1 MSGVLHR
8 DITDDSVASVG
19 AKRWIICLSGIR
31 ASHASCHSILRS
43 FLAEIFAMFPVPPS
57 SCRLASIILFAC
69 LLVGLL
75 PVHAE
80 PVSWMERYA
89 LSKDRETLLTEL
101 IPGSDEYYFYHC
113 LFYQTA
119 GKLERSEAFLA
130 DWLASRNGKESP
142 AIIAMTDRQRLLS
155 YENAPQRS
163 VDYLVRRLGIQLNHA
178 PPVTRHER
186 RFPSELNASVLSVDQ
201 LVKDALQRRDVIKVA
216 GLRFLADRFL
226 ENKTAGFNISLRD
239 FLGRVNGA
247 YIDRLGEL
255 VIREIKSRSAN
266 KQVFGDLKAH
276 QFLTA
281 KELEQLAK
289 EVPKI
294 AVDEKFVT
302 ATLRRLRPQGDLDA
316 AQQLNVRTEYLIR
329 VESYL
334 RKLPLSYAGMRAA
347 ALYRLLQVN
356 LQQGVY
362 DRALFERYLKLP
374 RLSPLVNDDLVRIVG
389 PKARLSDDFTDRA
402 LLPPVGNEEPVVR
415 AYLEHFL
422 KNEPNADAFE
432 KYLKPDYLRRVFA
445 ETKLLGGVGP
455 DEQWYKMLD
464 AEQRKEIRDR
474 VELKLSTENP
484 QHFSELEKTTLIVDL
499 KNLPELVVRIYQI
512 NTPAYYRHHTRLVNT
527 DIDLDGLIATHEQK
541 IQYNQ
546 PAVIRHREKIELPK
560 ISGRGVW
567 VVDLVGKGFRARAL
581 IRRGQVSHVQ
591 SSDANGMVF
600 TIIDENRK
608 PIPGA
613 TMWLGSR
620 QFIADDEGRITLL
633 PVIAQDAKTAI
644 ISDGFI
650 AAPLPFAHLQERYEL
665 TAGMHLDRSLLQS
678 GGETEVVIRPRLMLG
693 STPIAAETLTDVVV
707 LIAARDFDGIMMNHE
722 LRNLKLSQKQELVVP
737 IRVPSRLASLE
748 VTLSGSIARLADGKQ
763 QALKVSRAW
772 DVAGIRQTRFTR
784 DAFLTRR
791 GDEYL
796 IEVRGRNGEPVSGAS
811 VAVKLVT
818 TIRNGPVAQTFQADA
833 QGQIQLGKLKGVE
846 AISYAVSGGK
856 LTHQRELIRDGV
868 NWADEIHTT
877 VKHEIVLPLPD
888 SVENIADRY
897 RLIEVRGGAYG
908 VNQTNR
914 LQAKDGLLRIRKV
927 PAGDYHLIDLE
938 TARVVNIAV
947 VDGPIIDSVAVG
959 MIRHRQ
965 ISLSQPLG
973 IASVR
978 RLPEGIRIQLS
989 GETDLARVH
998 LYASRYIEKE
1008 SPLQDLKLPILGL
1021 SGRRVYLPQSGYVS
1035 NLRLGDEYQYVLQRK
1050 YARKYS
1056 GVMLP
1061 QPGVLLNPWE
1071 TEETT
1076 SVSQQAKKAENMPA
1090 AADKM
1095 DMSGMS
1101 RKQVARADR
1110 SQSVASD
1117 YDFLADAGII
1127 LPNLI
1132 PDESGV
1138 VFVANELIKDLPIL
1152 QIVACDPAV
1161 ILQRTVTGEAK
1172 PIELSDLRLAESLDA
1187 KIPFTFE
1194 RAVLVAG
1201 PDQPLDLASL
1211 GSAQLQVYG
1220 SVAQLMDL
1228 YKTLVGDPRLN
1239 EFDDLAKWHTLDRA
1253 AKLQAYSRLASHE
1266 LHLFVW
1272 FHDRVFFD
1280 NVVKPFLVNK
1290 KEKQFVDHWLL
1301 ESDLSQYSRL
1311 WKYNQLNAA
1320 ERVLLAMRDSDI
1332 RKTVRRQLQEIVATQ
1347 DDNYELL
1354 RRGIESALK
1363 ANQLGMLK
1371 SKTALGSGFAEE
1383 QRGMDLGGGLGGMFG
1398 GGGFRGG
1405 RSQSEQK
1412 KQRDQA
1418 GEKIDK
1424 LKSEASAG
1432 KRYRGRATDALGRA
1446 PRFFRNLDTTKQWAE
1461 GQWDRVRTVANRSPG
1476 DLIKVSPFWRDL
1488 VEMSLEEVTVSD
1500 NILRPVG
1507 GRHDALVALAMCG
1520 LPLAAGNIGLP
1531 TDREKAY
1538 LPEHEVAVVTKQL
1551 KRLEIDDEPTKILI
1565 GQRFE
1570 KIDDSGGKQSQQRSG
1585 ALEEFLIG
1593 VGYHGH
1599 IVVSNPSMQQLTV
1612 EIFWQVPE
1620 GSLPLGKNRFTDS
1633 KTITLQ
1639 PFNVQAIDYQFY
1651 FPEAGKFS
1659 HYPATVGVDSKLL
1672 ARGELRE
1679 FNVVTEYSNDDEVTW
1694 ENIVAKG
1701 DVKAIETFLS
1711 NANLREIDWSLITY
1725 RMKDSAVYKAV
1736 KAVLASEKMNEP
1748 ELWAYGF
1755 AHRDPLG
1762 MKTYLESR
1770 QDLCAR
1776 VGPVL
1781 RSSLLQIDPVERRMQ
1796 ELLEYSPLVRARIH
1810 RLGETNQ
1817 ILNPTF
1823 RAQYEKFA
1831 RVLGFSRQISDEQQ
1845 LVLSYYL
1852 LIQNRISEA
1861 IETFG
1866 QVDPEKITTRL
1877 QYDYMSAYLAM
1888 HQNDYAAASEI
1899 AGQHADHPIPRWQ
1912 VRFSQLAAQ
1921 LRQRRSLSQNEQL
1934 VGADQSQDREPI
1946 LEGSGDLMV
1955 MDREVQQANAAEQQ
1969 PEVVLRVEG
1978 SQLRIDHRMTKQA
1991 DLHFYGVD
1999 LELLFSKA
2007 PFVRSDLQRMAM
2019 VEPTRT
2025 ETLKFDSV
2033 SGVSQLE
2040 LDEGQQ
2046 RQTLLIEA
2054 VSGASRSTALYYG
2067 GDLTT
2072 YISQGFGQLQTT
2084 DSESHLPIASTY
2096 VKVYAKYPNGQVKFY
2111 KDGYTDAR
2119 GRFDYASVSAADA
2132 QGASRFA
2139 ILVLDEEKGATL
2151 HDVAA
2156 PSR

>member
-1 MSGVLHR
+1 MFLVTQS
-8 DITDDSVASVG
+8 
-19 AKRWIICLSGIR
+19 
-31 ASHASCHSILRS
+31 S
-43 FLAEIFAMFPVPPS
+43 F
-57 SCRLASIILFAC
+57 RLASIPLFVC
-69 LLVGLL
+69 LLVGLK
-75 PVHAE
+75 PAHAE

-89 LSKDRETLLTEL
+89 LSKDREAMLTEL

-119 GKLERSEAFLA
+119 GNLKRSEAFLA
-130 DWLASRNGKESP
+130 DWLASRNGKESS

-178 PPVTRHER
+178 PPATRHER
-186 RFPSELNASVLSVDQ
+186 RFPSELDASVLSMDR

-216 GLRFLADRFL
+216 GLRFLGDRFL
-226 ENKTAGFNISLRD
+226 EKKTAGYNISLRD

-247 YIDRLGEL
+247 YIERLGDL
-255 VIREIKSRSAN
+255 VITEIKSRAAN

-276 QFLTA
+276 QFLTS

-289 EVPKI
+289 EVPRI
-294 AVDEKFVT
+294 AADEKFVN
-302 ATLRRLRPQGDLDA
+302 AKLRRLRPQGDQDA
-316 AQQLNVRTEYLIR
+316 AQQLNVRTDYLVR
-329 VESYL
+329 VEAYL
-334 RKLPLSYAGMRAA
+334 RKLPKSYAGMQAS

-356 LQQGVY
+356 LQQAIY
-362 DRALFERYLKLP
+362 DRDLFERYLKLP
-374 RLSPLVNDDLVRIVG
+374 RSSPLVNDDLARIAG

-422 KNEPNADAFE
+422 KNEPNADAFA

-445 ETKLLGGVGP
+445 ETKLLGGIGS

-464 AEQRKEIRDR
+464 AAQRKEIRDR

-484 QHFSELEKTTLIVDL
+484 QHFSELEKTELIVDL
-499 KNLPELVVRIYQI
+499 KNLPELIVRIYQI
-512 NTPAYYRHHTRLVNT
+512 NTPSYYRHHTRLLDT
-527 DIDLDGLIATHEQK
+527 DIDLDGLIATTEQK
-541 IQYNQ
+541 IRYNQ
-546 PAVIRHREKIELPK
+546 PAVIRHRERIELPK

-567 VVDLVGKGFRARAL
+567 VVDLVGKGLRARAL
-581 IRRGQVSHVQ
+581 IRRGRVSHVQ

-600 TIIDENRK
+600 TIIDESRK
-608 PIPGA
+608 PIPAA

-620 QFIADDEGRITLL
+620 QFIADDKGRITLP
-633 PVIAQDAKTAI
+633 PVTARDTKTAI
-644 ISDGFI
+644 ISDGSI
-650 AAPLPFAHLQERYEL
+650 AAPLQFTHLQEQYEL

-678 GGETEVVIRPRLMLG
+678 GGETEVVVRPRLMLG

-722 LRNLKLSQKQELVVP
+722 ITDLKLTQDEDLVIP
-737 IRVPSRLASLE
+737 IRVPARLASLE
-748 VTLSGSIARLADGKQ
+748 VTLSGSIVRLADGKQ
-763 QALKVSRAW
+763 QVLSVSRTW
-772 DVAGIRQTRFTR
+772 DVSGIRQTSFTR

-791 GDEYL
+791 SDDYL
-796 IEVRGRNGEPVSGAS
+796 IEVRGRNGEPVSGAT
-811 VAVKLVT
+811 VAVKIT
-818 TIRNGPVAQTFQADA
+818 TSSRNGTVDQTFQADA
-833 QGQIQLGKLKGVE
+833 QGKIQLGRLEGVE
-846 AISYAVSGGK
+846 AIRYVVSGGK
-856 LTHQRELIRDGV
+856 LTHQRELNRDGV

-888 SVENIADRY
+888 SVDNVSERY

-908 VNQTNR
+908 MDQTNR
-914 LQAKDGLLRIRKV
+914 LTAKNGLLGIRKV

-959 MIRHRQ
+959 AIRHRQ

-973 IASVR
+973 IASIR
-978 RLPEGIRIQLS
+978 RLPEGLRIQLS

-998 LYASRYIEKE
+998 LYASRYIEEE
-1008 SPLQDLKLPILGL
+1008 SPLQDLKLPRLGL

-1071 TEETT
+1071 TKETI
-1076 SVSQQAKKAENMPA
+1076 SVSQQAKKSEKMPA
-1090 AADKM
+1090 AAEALG
-1095 DMSGMS
+1095 MSGMS
-1101 RKQVARADR
+1101 RKQAEQADQ

-1117 YDFLADAGII
+1117 YDFLADAGVI
-1127 LPNLI
+1127 LPNLV

-1138 VFVANELIKDLPIL
+1138 VFVANELIKNLPIL

-1161 ILQRTVTGEAK
+1161 ILQRTVTGESK
-1172 PIELSDLRLAESLDA
+1172 PVELFDLRLAKSLDA
-1187 KIPFTFE
+1187 KIPYTFE

-1228 YKTLVGDPRLN
+1228 YKTLVADPRLN
-1239 EFDDLAKWHTLDRA
+1239 EFDDLAKWHTLDRV

-1272 FHDRVFFD
+1272 FHDREFFD
-1280 NVVKPFLVNK
+1280 DVVKPFLANK

-1301 ESDLSQYSRL
+1301 DADMSQYSRL

-1320 ERVLLAMRDSDI
+1320 ERVLLAMRHPAI
-1332 RKTVRRQLQEIVATQ
+1332 RKVVQRQLQEVVATQ

-1363 ANQLGMLK
+1363 ANQLGMRE
-1371 SKTALGSGFAEE
+1371 STTATASGLIEDQE
-1383 QRGMDLGGGLGGMFG
+1383 LLDLGGGVGGMFG
-1398 GGGFRGG
+1398 GGGYQGG
-1405 RSQSEQK
+1405 RPQGGQK
-1412 KQRDQA
+1412 LQRQQA
-1418 GEKIDK
+1418 GEEMDE
-1424 LKSEASAG
+1424 LKSKKAASASR
-1432 KRYRGRATDALGRA
+1432 RYLGRA
-1446 PRFFRNLDTTKQWAE
+1446 ADSLGRDAGFFRNLDTTKQWAE
-1461 GQWDRVRTVANRSPG
+1461 GQWDRVRTVGNLRPA
-1476 DLIKVSPFWRDL
+1476 DLIKVSPFWSDL
-1488 VEMSLEEVTVSD
+1488 AEMNLQEVTVSH

-1531 TDREKAY
+1531 TDRDKAY

-1551 KRLEIDDEPTKILI
+1551 KRLDVDDEPSKILI

-1570 KIDDSGGKQSQQRSG
+1570 KIDASESKRTKQRSG
-1585 ALEEFLIG
+1585 ALKEFMIG

-1599 IVVSNPSMQQLTV
+1599 IVVSNPSMEQKTV

-1633 KTITLQ
+1633 KTITLE

-1651 FPEAGKFS
+1651 FPEAGTFT
-1659 HYPATVGVDSKLL
+1659 HYPATVGIGSKLL
-1672 ARGELRE
+1672 ARGESRDFSVVAE
-1679 FNVVTEYSNDDEVTW
+1679 DSNNAAVTWGNVVT
-1694 ENIVAKG
+1694 KG
-1701 DVKAIETFLS
+1701 DLKAIESFLS
-1711 NANLREIDWSLITY
+1711 SANLREIDWSLIAY
-1725 RMKDSAVYKAV
+1725 RMKDPAVYKAV
-1736 KAVLASEKMNEP
+1736 TAVLAREKISKP
-1748 ELWAYGF
+1748 VLWAYGF
-1755 AHRDPLG
+1755 AHRDQLG
-1762 MKTYLESR
+1762 MQTYLDTR

-1781 RSSLLQIDPVERRMQ
+1781 RSSLLQVDPVERRMQ

-1823 RAQYEKFA
+1823 RAQYEQFV
-1831 RVLGFSRQISDEQQ
+1831 RTLGFSRQISDEQQ
-1845 LVLSYYL
+1845 LVLAYYL
-1852 LIQNRISEA
+1852 LLQNRISEA
-1861 IETFG
+1861 IDAFG
-1866 QVDPEKITTRL
+1866 QVDPEKTATRL

-1888 HQNDYAAASEI
+1888 HQSDYAAASEV
-1899 AGQHADHPIPRWQ
+1899 ASQHTENPIPRWQ
-1912 VRFSQLAAQ
+1912 GRFLQLMAQ
-1921 LRQRRSLSQNEQL
+1921 LKQRKSLSQKQSQPL
-1934 VGADQSQDREPI
+1934 VGADQVQGREPMV
-1946 LEGSGDLMV
+1946 EGSGDLMV
-1955 MDREVQQANAAEQQ
+1955 MDREIQQANAAEQQ
-1969 PEVVLRVEG
+1969 PEVVLRIEG
-1978 SQLRIDHRMTKQA
+1978 SQLRIDHRMTKQV
-1991 DLHFYGVD
+1991 DVHFYGVD

-2025 ETLKFDSV
+2025 EKLKFDSAN
-2033 SGVSQLE
+2033 GVSQFK

-2084 DSESHLPIASTY
+2084 DSESHQPIASTY
-2096 VKVYAKYPNGQVKFY
+2096 VKVYAKYPDGQVKFY

-2151 HDVAA
+2151 HDIAA
-2156 PSR
+2156 PNR

>member
-1 MSGVLHR
+1 
-8 DITDDSVASVG
+8 
-19 AKRWIICLSGIR
+19 
-31 ASHASCHSILRS
+31 
-43 FLAEIFAMFPVPPS
+43 MFPVTQS
-57 SCRLASIILFAC
+57 SFRLVSLPLLAS
-69 LLVGLL
+69 LLLGLL
-75 PVHAE
+75 PARAE

-89 LSKDRETLLTEL
+89 LSTDRESMLTEL

-113 LFYQTA
+113 LFYQTV
-119 GKLERSEAFLA
+119 GKLERSEAYLA
-130 DWLASRNGKESP
+130 EWLASRNGRESSE
-142 AIIAMTDRQRLLS
+142 IIAMTDRQRLLS
-155 YENAPQRS
+155 YENAPQKS

-178 PPVTRHER
+178 PPATRHER
-186 RFPSELNASVLSVDQ
+186 RFPSELNASVLSADQ

-226 ENKTAGFNISLRD
+226 EEKTAGFNISLRD
-239 FLGRVNGA
+239 FLGRVDGA

-255 VIREIKSRSAN
+255 VITELKSRPTN

-276 QFLTA
+276 QFLTM
-281 KELEQLAK
+281 KQLEQLAK
-289 EVPKI
+289 EVPAI
-294 AVDEKFVT
+294 VADEKFVT
-302 ATLRRLRPQGDLDA
+302 ARLRRLRPQGDLDA
-316 AQQLNVRTEYLIR
+316 DQQVSVRTDYLIR

-334 RKLPLSYAGMRAA
+334 RKLPKSYAGMQAS

-362 DRALFERYLKLP
+362 DRDLFERYLKIP
-374 RLSPLVNDDLVRIVG
+374 RLSPLVNDELGRVVG

-402 LLPPVGNEEPVVR
+402 LLPAVGNEEPVVR

-422 KNEPNADAFE
+422 SNEPNAESFA

-445 ETKLLGGVGP
+445 ETKLLGGFGAE
-455 DEQWYKMLD
+455 EQWYKMLGAD
-464 AEQRKEIRDR
+464 QRQEIRDR
-474 VELKLSTENP
+474 VELKLSVENP
-484 QHFSELEKTTLIVDL
+484 QHFSDTEKTELLVDL
-499 KNLPELVVRIYQI
+499 KNLPELVVRTYQI
-512 NTPAYYRHHTRLVNT
+512 NTPSYYRHHTKLVNT

-541 IQYNQ
+541 FQYNQ
-546 PAVIRHREKIELPK
+546 PAVRRHREKIELPG

-567 VVDLVGKGFRARAL
+567 IVDLVGKGLRARAL
-581 IRRGQVSHVQ
+581 IRRGRVSHVQ

-608 PIPGA
+608 PIPAA
-613 TMWLGSR
+613 TMWLTSR
-620 QFIADDEGRITLL
+620 QFIADDKGRITLP
-633 PVIAQDAKTAI
+633 PVVSQEAKTAI

-650 AAPLPFAHLQERYEL
+650 AAPLQFAHLQEQYEL

-693 STPIAAETLTDVVV
+693 NTPIAAETLTDVVV
-707 LIAARDFDGIMMNHE
+707 LIAARDLDGIMINHE
-722 LRNLKLSQKQELVVP
+722 LKDLKLTQGEDLVIP
-737 IRVPSRLASLE
+737 IRVPARLASLE
-748 VTLSGSIARLADGKQ
+748 VTLSGSIARLADGKRQ
-763 QALKVSRAW
+763 ELAVSRAW
-772 DVAGIRQTRFTR
+772 DVAGIRQTHFTR
-784 DAFLTRR
+784 DSFLTRR
-791 GDEYL
+791 GDDYL

-811 VAVKLVT
+811 VTVKFAT
-818 TIRNGPVAQTFQADA
+818 TYRNSTVDQTFQADDN
-833 QGQIQLGKLKGVE
+833 GQILLGKLEGVE
-846 AISYAVSGGK
+846 AISYAVSGGQP
-856 LTHQRELIRDGV
+856 THQRDLHRDGV

-877 VKHEIVLPLPD
+877 VTRGIVLPLPE
-888 SVENIADRY
+888 SVDNVASRY

-908 VNQTNR
+908 VDQTNR
-914 LQAKDGLLRIRKV
+914 LIAKNGLLSIRKL

-938 TARVVNIAV
+938 TARVVDIAV

-959 MIRHRQ
+959 TIRHRQ

-973 IASVR
+973 IASIR
-978 RLPEGIRIQLS
+978 RLPDGLRIQLS

-998 LYASRYIEKE
+998 LYASQYVEKE
-1008 SPLQDLKLPILGL
+1008 SPLQDLKLPNLGL
-1021 SGRRVYLPQSGYVS
+1021 SGRNVYLPRSGYVS

-1076 SVSQQAKKAENMPA
+1076 NVSQQAKKAEKMPA
-1090 AADKM
+1090 AADGIDSAERAAM
-1095 DMSGMS
+1095 QA
-1101 RKQVARADR
+1101 KQADR
-1110 SQSVASD
+1110 SQAVASD
-1117 YDFLADAGII
+1117 YDFLADAGVI

-1132 PDESGV
+1132 PDEDGV
-1138 VFVANELIKDLPIL
+1138 VFVANDLIKGMPIL

-1161 ILQRTVTGEAK
+1161 IVQRTITGEAK
-1172 PIELSDLRLAESLDA
+1172 PVELLDLRLAESLDA
-1187 KIPFTFE
+1187 ELPFTFE

-1201 PDQPLDLASL
+1201 PEQPLDLASL

-1220 SVAQLMDL
+1220 SVPQLMDL
-1228 YKTLVGDPRLN
+1228 YKTLVADPRLN
-1239 EFDDLAKWHTLDRA
+1239 EFDDLAKWHTLDNA
-1253 AKLQAYSRLASHE
+1253 AKLQSYSRLACHE
-1266 LHLFVW
+1266 LHLFLW
-1272 FHDRVFFD
+1272 FHDHEFFD
-1280 NVVKPFLVNK
+1280 NVVKPFLANK

-1301 ESDLSQYSRL
+1301 DADLSHYSTV

-1320 ERVLLAMRDSDI
+1320 ERVLLAMRYPEI
-1332 RKTVRRQLQEIVATQ
+1332 RNTVQRELQEIAATQ
-1347 DDNYELL
+1347 ANNDALL

-1363 ANQLGMLK
+1363 ADQLGMHDSNSARGNGLYE
-1371 SKTALGSGFAEE
+1371 AQQEMNLGGS
-1383 QRGMDLGGGLGGMFG
+1383 LGGLGGMFG
-1398 GGGFRGG
+1398 GRGVQRG

-1412 KQRDQA
+1412 KQREQTDEA
-1418 GEKIDK
+1418 VDK
-1424 LKSEASAG
+1424 LRRKRAVSPT
-1432 KRYRGRATDALGRA
+1432 KRYSGREGTALGRNA
-1446 PRFFRNLDTTKQWAE
+1446 GFFRNLDTTKQWAE
-1461 GQWDRVRTVANRSPG
+1461 GQWDRVRTVGNLSPAE
-1476 DLIKVSPFWRDL
+1476 LINVSPFWSDL
-1488 VEMSLEEVTVSD
+1488 AEMDLDDVTVSD

-1520 LPLAAGNIGLP
+1520 LPLAAGNIALP
-1531 TDREKAY
+1531 TDPEKSY
-1538 LPEHEVAVVTKQL
+1538 LPEHQVAVVTKQL
-1551 KRLEIDDEPTKILI
+1551 KRLEIDDESTEILI

-1570 KIDDSGGKQSQQRSG
+1570 KIGASGGKQNQQRSA
-1585 ALEEFLIG
+1585 ALREFLVGI
-1593 VGYHGH
+1593 GYHGH
-1599 IVVSNPSMQQLTV
+1599 IVVSNPSMEQQTV

-1620 GSLPLGKNRFTDS
+1620 GSLPLGNNRFTDS
-1633 KTITLQ
+1633 RTITLQ

-1651 FPEAGKFS
+1651 FPKAGKFS
-1659 HYPATVGVDSKLL
+1659 HYPATVAVDSKLL
-1672 ARGELRE
+1672 ARGDSSE
-1679 FNVVTEYSNDDEVTW
+1679 FNVVTEYSKDAEVTW
-1694 ENIVAKG
+1694 QNIVANG
-1701 DVKAIETFLS
+1701 DPKAIETFLS
-1711 NANLREIDWSLITY
+1711 SANLRDIDWSLIAY
-1725 RMKDSAVYKAV
+1725 RMKDPEVYKAV
-1736 KAVLASEKMNEP
+1736 TAVLGREKINEP

-1762 MKTYLESR
+1762 MQTYLETR
-1770 QDLCAR
+1770 QDLCVR

-1781 RSSLLQIDPVERRMQ
+1781 DSSLLQVNPVERRML

-1823 RAQYEKFA
+1823 RSQYEQFVRA
-1831 RVLGFSRQISDEQQ
+1831 LGFAHQISDEQQ
-1845 LVLSYYL
+1845 LVLAYYL

-1861 IETFG
+1861 IDTVDL
-1866 QVDPEKITTRL
+1866 VDPAKIATRL

-1888 HQNDYAAASEI
+1888 HQNDYAAASEM
-1899 AGQHADHPIPRWQ
+1899 ASKHADHPVPRWQ
-1912 VRFSQLAAQ
+1912 ARFSQLLAQ
-1921 LRQRRSLSQNEQL
+1921 LRQRKSLSENQKL
-1934 VGADQSQDREPI
+1934 VGVDQPRDREP
-1946 LEGSGDLMV
+1946 LVEGSGDLMV

-1978 SQLRIDHRMTKQA
+1978 GHLRIDHRMTKQV
-1991 DLHFYGVD
+1991 DVHFYGVD

-2025 ETLKFDSV
+2025 ETLKFDSAN
-2033 SGVSQLE
+2033 GVGQLK

-2072 YISQGFGQLQTT
+2072 YVSQGFGQLQTT
-2084 DSESHLPIASTY
+2084 DSKMQQPVSSAY
-2096 VKVYAKYPNGQVKFY
+2096 VKVYAKYPDGQVKFF

-2156 PSR
+2156 PNR